1 MDQKRPKAMG
11 TEEHPQTMYL
21 KNMDQKRPKEMRSE
35 EHPQTIV
42 SKEYGSETSKSNG
55 IRGTTPSNNWIRNI
69 LEQLHQKYY
78 VTIASETTS

>member
-11 TEEHPQTMYL
+11 T
-21 KNMDQKRPKEMRSE
+21 E

-55 IRGTTPSNNWIRNI
+55 NRGTPAINCI
-69 LEQLHQKYY
+69 
-78 VTIASETTS
+78 